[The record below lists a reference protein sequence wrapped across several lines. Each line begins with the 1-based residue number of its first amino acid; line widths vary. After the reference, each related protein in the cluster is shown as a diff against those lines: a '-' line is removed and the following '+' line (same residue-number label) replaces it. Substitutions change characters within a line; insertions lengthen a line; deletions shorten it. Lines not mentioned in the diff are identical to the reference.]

1 MVSDFRCAGLDP
13 ALALMVH
20 LSVTPVTMVLE
31 IISLMDAEVKMGLT
45 YMTLVALFLSSK
57 ICV

>member
-1 MVSDFRCAGLDP
+1 MGLDP

-20 LSVTPVTMVLE
+20 LSVTRATTVFE
-31 IISLMDAEVKMGLT
+31 IISLMNAEVKMILT
-45 YMTLVALFLSSK
+45 YMNPIALFISSK